1 MKRCLLG
8 ILLILLNLFC
18 YASDV
23 RNIQDN
29 YQLIYHIID
38 ENGDPVSG
46 QTVTLKI
53 KRVSDGAWLDFN
65 DDTFKTSG
73 WTSKSTNLSEDT
85 TEGYYYYTFDPPAS
99 ETSAEEYLFL
109 VDNSDST
116 YGDHQSLIVCYQD
129 IGTSDFD
136 YANNQVTVGT
146 NNDKTGYSLSASGI
160 DAIWDEAQ
168 SGHTTSGT
176 FGYYLDSQ
184 ISAISASISEADK
197 NDIADRVWDEAL
209 ADHQTVGSTGKK
221 LDDLP
226 LSGTADWTSVERT
239 AIKNALS
246 VDDGSAD
253 ITLDTLGDYTDG
265 DKESGSYSGIEK
277 LIRRHR

>member
-1 MKRCLLG
+1 MLRSLLV
-8 ILLILLNLFC
+8 IVCVLLSLFC

-38 ENGDPVSG
+38 EDGNHVGS
-46 QTVTLKI
+46 QTVSLKI
-53 KRVSDGAWLDFN
+53 KRISDGDWFDFN
-65 DDTFKTSG
+65 DSTFKDSG
-73 WTSKSTNLSEDT
+73 WGSKSTNLSEDT
-85 TEGYYYYTFDPPAS
+85 TEGYYYYTFNPPAS
-99 ETSAEEYLFL
+99 ETSSEEYLFL

-116 YGDHQSLIVCYQD
+116 YGDHQSLVVCYQD

-136 YANNQVTVGT
+136 YTSNQVTIGT
-146 NNDKTGYSLSASGI
+146 NNDKTGYTLSDSGI
-160 DAIWDEAQ
+160 DSIWDEVQ
-168 SGHTTSGT
+168 SGHTTNGT

-197 NDIADRVWDEAL
+197 NDIADKVWDEAL
-209 ADHQTVGSTGKK
+209 ADHQTTGSTGKK

-226 LSGTADWTSVERT
+226 LTGSADWTSEERT
-239 AIKNALS
+239 SIKNALS

-265 DKESGSYSGIEK
+265 NKEDSSYSGIEK